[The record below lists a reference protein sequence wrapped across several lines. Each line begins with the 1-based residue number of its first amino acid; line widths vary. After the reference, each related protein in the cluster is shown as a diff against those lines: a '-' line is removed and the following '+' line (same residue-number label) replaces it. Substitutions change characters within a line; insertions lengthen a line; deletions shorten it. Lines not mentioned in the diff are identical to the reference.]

1 MTTLGRTESALLVID
16 VQVGVV
22 EDAYRR
28 EEAIAAVQLAVE
40 KAGSAHVPV
49 VWIQH
54 NDEEMP
60 LDSPRWSIVPELDPR
75 ADELH
80 VSKSF
85 KSSFEA
91 TDLETRLAALNI
103 GHVYICGAQS
113 DNCVRHTSHAALER
127 GYDVTL
133 VEDAHT
139 TSDFRWDDQLISAQH
154 IVNELNHAFYG
165 YEVPGRVTTLVTSA
179 ELAF

>member
-40 KAGSAHVPV
+40 KARSAHVPV
-49 VWIQH
+49 VW
-54 NDEEMP
+54 
-60 LDSPRWSIVPELDPR
+60 IVPELDPR